1 MKDLLKTLASQ
12 KLAIGVLVLLLL
24 ALGAGTIV
32 ETLRGA
38 EEAGRTVYRSWW
50 LFGLLQLLFASVLAS
65 AYLHYPWGKQRWGY
79 AATHLGVALVLFGA
93 GVTYRYGTDG
103 DLVIWKGETAN
114 EVVKRDPQGKIR
126 QHARLPFYVQ
136 LDDFRIENYPGT
148 ERPANYRSEVQIV
161 DLARGAFGASIW
173 MNHGL
178 SHQGWDFYQSSYRFE
193 EDGRVASVLSASSDP
208 GRLWVFCGY
217 CVLLAGMGGVIGT
230 RISQHRKVRVDTAK
244 DDNPLPDRLTRVIA
258 AAILFAVIGGVF
270 YSTHNNES
278 DPRTE
283 ALRRLPVQHDG
294 RVMPFDTLARESILR
309 VTGRTTWHDA
319 DPVNT
324 ALDWFA
330 DAEKTSKLPIVKFG
344 PAELALAMGLSDK
357 TPYISVLEFENRLAH
372 LRKLFEDGA
381 AKGDELPRLR
391 SAVAELEE
399 RLQRLQS
406 FIRGDILRTLP
417 PSPESDTWTPPV
429 SVQRADLLAL
439 ASGPRLPHWP
449 SASSIEHE
457 LTYNR
462 VQPTRLSWIV
472 LAGAFLLAALGWLRK
487 QRWVDHLALGGLV
500 LGTAMM
506 TWGLAVRWQIA
517 GRIPASN
524 MHESLLF
531 LAWGVGFVALLLFP
545 WMRNRIVLLNAAGVS
560 ALTML
565 LNNLLPIDAFIHPM
579 PPVLAGTPWLAIHV
593 PIIMLSYS
601 ILALGM
607 VVAHAQL
614 GVQTLAPARTAT
626 IENLYRTLYWY
637 IHVGCW
643 LLAAGIITGSIWA
656 ASSWGRYWGWD
667 PKEVWSLVA
676 LLAYLAIL
684 HGRIEKIVGTFG
696 VAAFSILAFQTILMT
711 YLGVNFV
718 LGTGMHSYA
727 MGDSPVAKWMLLV
740 AAVEGAF
747 LFWVLAAR
755 KRRGTNTVNDAI
767 SPPIGDEAVP

>member
-12 KLAIGVLVLLLL
+12 KLAIGILVLLLL

-50 LFGLLQLLFASVLAS
+50 LFGLLQLLCASVLAS

-79 AATHLGVALVLFGA
+79 AATHLGVALILFGA

-114 EVVKRDPQGKIR
+114 EVVKRDTQGKIL

-136 LDDFRIENYPGT
+136 LDDFRVEQYPGT
-148 ERPANYRSEVQIV
+148 QQPSGYHSDLQII
-161 DLARGAFGASIW
+161 DPQRGTFGAAIW

-178 SHQGWDFYQSSYRFE
+178 SHQDWNFYQSSYRFE

-208 GRLWVFCGY
+208 GRIWVFTGY
-217 CVLLAGMGGVIGT
+217 CVLLAGMGLVLVT
-230 RISQHRKVRVDTAK
+230 RISQQRKPRVLSNDVSPQK
-244 DDNPLPDRLTRVIA
+244 KDRLTLALAFVIV
-258 AAILFAVIGGVF
+258 FAVIFGVIA
-270 YSTHNNES
+270 STRHHQSNPN
-278 DPRTE
+278 TE

-294 RVMPFDTLARESILR
+294 RIMPLDTLARESVSKI
-309 VTGRTTWHDA
+309 TGQSTWQDT
-319 DPVNT
+319 DPVEST
-324 ALDWFA
+324 LRWLA
-330 DAEKTSKLPIVKFG
+330 DAEKTSK
-344 PAELALAMGLSDK
+344 A
-357 TPYISVLEFENRLAH
+357 T
-372 LRKLFEDGA
+372 
-381 AKGDELPRLR
+381 
-391 SAVAELEE
+391 
-399 RLQRLQS
+399 
-406 FIRGDILRTLP
+406 ILRCLP
-417 PSPESDTWTPPV
+417 PAPESDAWTPSV

-439 ASGPRLPHWP
+439 ATGPRLPHWP
-449 SASSIEHE
+449 SASSIERE

-487 QRWVDHLALGGLV
+487 QRLVDHLALAGLV
-500 LGTAMM
+500 IGTAMM

-545 WMRNRIVLLNAAGVS
+545 WMRNRMVIVNATGLS
-560 ALTML
+560 AVTML
-565 LNNLLPIDAFIHPM
+565 LNNRLPIDPFIHPM

-614 GVQTLAPARTAT
+614 AIQTVAPARIAT

-684 HGRIEKIVGTFG
+684 HGRIEKLVGPFG

-747 LFWVLAAR
+747 LFWVWVAR
-755 KRRGTNTVNDAI
+755 KRRGTTAENVVSLAKE
-767 SPPIGDEAVP
+767 SPALDH